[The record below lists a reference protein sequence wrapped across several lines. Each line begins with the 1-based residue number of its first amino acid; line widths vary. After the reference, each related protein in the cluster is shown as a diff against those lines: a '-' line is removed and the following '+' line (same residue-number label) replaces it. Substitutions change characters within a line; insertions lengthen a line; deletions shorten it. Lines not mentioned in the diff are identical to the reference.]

1 MRGQLGGEEAKD
13 EAEIVALAAAI
24 CHFIQLSSKTNSE
37 HKSYSSLALYTCISL
52 YHSHTLPLS
61 LSLPRTRLVGA
72 IFNLLLQQFGAVKG
86 NASSAFALSWAKLL
100 EHIGKGRK
108 GGEKEGDVGR
118 KLPKKWPLAIDT
130 TNNPNRERA
139 TAKVRQA
146 NFRLARQLFCL
157 VVNCSQL
164 GAAWGKVEGG
174 MGGIQLFAISLQLA

>member
-1 MRGQLGGEEAKD
+1 MNIKAP
-13 EAEIVALAAAI
+13 AL
-24 CHFIQLSSKTNSE
+24 S
-37 HKSYSSLALYTCISL
+37 LYTHVSPTTTPPPTP
-52 YHSHTLPLS
+52 TLSPS
-61 LSLPRTRLVGA
+61 LSYPRTRLVGA

-86 NASSAFALSWAKLL
+86 NASSAFALSGAKLL
-100 EHIGKGRK
+100 ENIGKGRRGGAEK
-108 GGEKEGDVGR
+108 GARGR

-164 GAAWGKVEGG
+164 GAACGKGG
-174 MGGIQLFAISLQLA
+174 GGNGRHTNVCHFTSARIVSIVTFPHLIATAKCANFLLHCS

>member
-1 MRGQLGGEEAKD
+1 M
-13 EAEIVALAAAI
+13 
-24 CHFIQLSSKTNSE
+24 
-37 HKSYSSLALYTCISL
+37 
-52 YHSHTLPLS
+52 
-61 LSLPRTRLVGA
+61 
-72 IFNLLLQQFGAVKG
+72 KG

-100 EHIGKGRK
+100 ENIGKGRR
-108 GGEKEGDVGR
+108 GEKEGDVGR

-164 GAAWGKVEGG
+164 GHGNRGCLWQGGEGG